1 MAGFLLRQAT
11 QLGTVYGCLLFAI
24 LVAIRRPM
32 LICFS
37 SNSRYCALRWST
49 KKEKQIIVKG
59 RAQFL
64 YRFYS
69 ACIAHATLIQAGRLN
84 YAQWNFT

>member
-69 ACIAHATLIQAGRLN
+69 VILLPAPEIAGFLN
-84 YAQWNFT
+84 LY